1 MPPLGPT
8 TAEQLH
14 ASLSTHPFRQLG
26 LWWPPR
32 RLVAVRLGLRRGQ
45 APACR
50 LGPGRVLRGYPA
62 ARPRP
67 PAAPPAARR
76 PGPASPEAS
85 RGGRRGSRSPG
96 IGPRPPA
103 RARGPSS
110 PAPAE
115 SVPVDPAR
123 TGHRR
128 LRVDFRRLGVDCTLN
143 GRGTD
148 EPAPPCRLGL
158 LFIEESALEKG
169 IRGRSQPRKANA
181 RCFTQGPGRLKQRWL
196 VHCASS
202 VVRHCAAKAAG

>member
-1 MPPLGPT
+1 M
-8 TAEQLH
+8 
-14 ASLSTHPFRQLG
+14 ASA
-26 LWWPPR
+26 PR
-32 RLVAVRLGLRRGQ
+32 RLVVVRLG
-45 APACR
+45 PR
-50 LGPGRVLRGYPA
+50 LPLAVLVANGPGRVLRGYPA

-67 PAAPPAARR
+67 PAAPAAARR

-85 RGGRRGSRSPG
+85 PSGRRGCRGPGMGHARS
-96 IGPRPPA
+96 

-110 PAPAE
+110 PPPTE

-128 LRVDFRRLGVDCTLN
+128 LRVDFRRLGVDLTLN

-148 EPAPPCRLGL
+148 ELAPPCRLGL

-181 RCFTQGPGRLKQRWL
+181 RRFTQGPGRLKQRWSVAPAQSQSTGRL
-196 VHCASS
+196 RVRRLAAMRSS
-202 VVRHCAAKAAG
+202 APAVDAA